1 MKKFTAGSGG
11 QLQAHHIVEQKW
23 FKDGLVKGDPNL
35 APSVILAEER
45 GHRGARAAVASGIR
59 FSCSLRGRIMAAWAN
74 APQLRGSRD
83 LGRAA
88 SVNEG
93 GDVRTE
99 LAKLSQD
106 LERARRELAAREDEL
121 QSLYQVASIA
131 MDAER
136 GLDDKLN
143 GILEIVST
151 RSQGMAVVGARI
163 VLEGRSFE
171 SPRFSETPWRQFC
184 DVIAEGAHVGV
195 VEIFHARDFQS
206 QGDGTPEA
214 WKPRFIN
221 AVAKVVGERLR
232 QTKVEHRIGERV
244 KELHCL
250 YHVSETV
257 HDESSSREDVLQGV
271 VESIPPAFQYPE
283 ITRARVVCEDRT
295 FVSASFREGPFRQ
308 SQRIVIDGQ
317 TVGVVEVFYL
327 EERPPSDEGP
337 FLKEERHLLKVLA
350 ERLGDF
356 VRRRRVED
364 LQVQKSLEL
373 QAYNQELQ
381 QQLQVVKE
389 QNELIGR
396 QRDIIHELSTPV
408 LEVWDDVLTLPIIG
422 LIDTKRAAEIMQR
435 LLSAIVEK
443 RAKFVI
449 VDVTGV
455 PIVDTQVA
463 NHLIQVVRAA
473 GLLGASCMLTGIRPA
488 VARTLVDLG
497 VDLSA
502 MNTRRSFRVGLR
514 ECVRSA
520 GRAAKC

>member
-1 MKKFTAGSGG
+1 M
-11 QLQAHHIVEQKW
+11 
-23 FKDGLVKGDPNL
+23 
-35 APSVILAEER
+35 
-45 GHRGARAAVASGIR
+45 
-59 FSCSLRGRIMAAWAN
+59 
-74 APQLRGSRD
+74 
-83 LGRAA
+83 
-88 SVNEG
+88 NEG

-121 QSLYQVASIA
+121 QCLYRVASTA
-131 MDAER
+131 MDAEK
-136 GLDDKLN
+136 GLEDKLN

-151 RSQGMAVVGARI
+151 GSQGMEVVGARI
-163 VLEGRSFE
+163 VLEGRSFQT
-171 SPRFSETPWRQFC
+171 PRFSETPWRQFC
-184 DVIAEGAHVGV
+184 EVIADGTHVGV
-195 VEIFHARDFQS
+195 VEVFYARDLPS
-206 QGDGTPEA
+206 QGDETSEA

-232 QTKVEHRIGERV
+232 QKRVEHRIDERV

-250 YHVSETV
+250 YNVSEMT
-257 HDESSSREDVLQGV
+257 HDDSASREEVFQGI

-283 ITRARVVCEDRT
+283 ITRARIVCEGQT
-295 FVSASFREGPFRQ
+295 FVSESFEEGPFRQ
-308 SQRIVIDGQ
+308 SQRIAIDGRAIG
-317 TVGVVEVFYL
+317 TVEVFYL
-327 EERPPSDEGP
+327 EERPPGDEGP

-356 VRRRRVED
+356 VRRRQAED
-364 LQVQKSLEL
+364 LEIRKSLEL

-381 QQLQVVKE
+381 QQLQVVRE
-389 QNELIGR
+389 QNEVIVR
-396 QRDIIHELSTPV
+396 QRDIIQELSTPV

-435 LLSAIVEK
+435 LLSAVVEK
-443 RAKFVI
+443 RAQFVI

-463 NHLIQVVRAA
+463 DHLIQIVQAA

-488 VARTLVDLG
+488 VARALVELG

-502 MNTRRSFRVGLR
+502 MNTRRSFRAGLR
-514 ECVRSA
+514 ECVQSVKRP
-520 GRAAKC
+520 AKC